1 MTIYRKL
8 KPFTYGEYLVLGELG
23 SGLSGKVYLAQRT
36 SDGLFVALKRLHRSA
51 DNVIRDYF
59 LNEQRLLRKTQHP
72 HLVRYVESGSHGG
85 ENFLVTHF
93 VEGTALDK
101 LVGKPLPPIAVL
113 HIVTQ
118 LATALDYLHQHHPD
132 HPVIHC
138 DVNPRNVILNER
150 GMVVLL
156 DFSSARTRF
165 FAPAED
171 AAMLSPRY
179 CAPEQ
184 LAQQPTTH
192 SDQFALAAIAF
203 ELLMGNPLFA
213 SERRRKALKPSDDG
227 PEFGDMRLILPA
239 HLYDTAPFFN
249 RALHQDPTQR
259 FPSCTAAVERLGE
272 IVRQIAPSNES
283 GRETLLQHINQR
295 DTRRQRN
302 VYSQVA
308 LSIGGLAVAA
318 AVLLGMGNIAPW
330 QWSTSSSSS
339 QGTTVIESA
348 TVQPTATL
356 VTTTVPV
363 YAQPTATIVATTVP
377 TDTEPAGVLDQVAQA
392 RADLRSGQIE
402 AVFDYGDGT
411 SATISATFDRGDT
424 SVSPCIQ
431 MTTTDQSPYGTQTL
445 SRITIG
451 DEMWER
457 RDDAAWAQLA
467 SAIAVETQLQ
477 HLLPRAAATANPTI
491 ETDDDRT
498 VVHWY
503 DPHREAEV
511 QVSLNGDGIPQELR
525 EIRQDNQA
533 VVTVSYQAWNT
544 PIEIVPPG
552 TSE

>member
-8 KPFTYGEYLVLGELG
+8 KPFTYGEYLVFGELG

-93 VEGTALDK
+93 VEGTALDQI
-101 LVGKPLPPIAVL
+101 VGKPLPPVAVL

-138 DVNPRNVILNER
+138 DVNPRNVILDER
-150 GMVVLL
+150 GMVILL

-165 FAPAED
+165 FALAED

-184 LAQQPTTH
+184 LAQQPTIY
-192 SDQFALAAIAF
+192 SDQFALAAISF

-213 SERRRKALKPSDDG
+213 SERRRKGLKPSDDG

-259 FPSCTAAVERLGE
+259 FPSCTAAVERLCE
-272 IVRQIAPSNES
+272 IIAPSNEP

-302 VYSQVA
+302 VYNQVA
-308 LSIGGLAVAA
+308 LSVGGLAVAA

-330 QWSTSSSSS
+330 QWSTSSSSA
-339 QGTTVIESA
+339 QGTTVIESS

-363 YAQPTATIVATTVP
+363 DAQPTATLVATTVP
-377 TDTEPAGVLDQVAQA
+377 ANTESAGVLDQVTQA

-424 SVSPCIQ
+424 DVSPRLQ
-431 MTTTDQSPYGTQTL
+431 MMTTDQSPYGTRTL

-477 HLLPRAAATANPTI
+477 HLLPRTVAAANPTT
-491 ETDDDRT
+491 ETIDNGT
-498 VVHWY
+498 IVQWY

-511 QVSLNGDGIPQELR
+511 QVSLNRAGIPQELR
-525 EIRQDNQA
+525 EIRQANEA
-533 VVTVSYQAWNT
+533 VLSVTYQAWNT
-544 PIEIVPPG
+544 PVDIEPPDA
-552 TSE
+552 SE

>member
-1 MTIYRKL
+1 
-8 KPFTYGEYLVLGELG
+8 
-23 SGLSGKVYLAQRT
+23 
-36 SDGLFVALKRLHRSA
+36 
-51 DNVIRDYF
+51 
-59 LNEQRLLRKTQHP
+59 
-72 HLVRYVESGSHGG
+72 
-85 ENFLVTHF
+85 
-93 VEGTALDK
+93 
-101 LVGKPLPPIAVL
+101 
-113 HIVTQ
+113 
-118 LATALDYLHQHHPD
+118 
-132 HPVIHC
+132 
-138 DVNPRNVILNER
+138 

-184 LAQQPTTH
+184 LAQQPTVH
-192 SDQFALAAIAF
+192 SDQFALGAIAF
-203 ELLMGNPLFA
+203 ELLMGHPLFA
-213 SERRRKALKPSDDG
+213 SERRRKGLKPSDDG
-227 PEFGDMRLILPA
+227 PELGDMRLILPA

-249 RALHQDPTQR
+249 RALHQDPMER

-272 IVRQIAPSNES
+272 IVRQIAPSSES

-295 DTRRQRN
+295 DTHRQRN
-302 VYSQVA
+302 IYSQVA
-308 LSIGGLAVAA
+308 LSVGGLAVAA

-330 QWSTSSSSS
+330 QWPTPSSSA
-339 QGTTVIESA
+339 QGTDTALIEA
-348 TVQPTATL
+348 TTVQPTATL
-356 VTTTVPV
+356 VTTTVSV
-363 YAQPTATIVATTVP
+363 DVEPTATLVATTVP

-402 AVFDYGDGT
+402 AIFDYGDGT

-424 SVSPCIQ
+424 DVSPRIQ

-457 RDDAAWAQLA
+457 RDDEAWEQLSTA
-467 SAIAVETQLQ
+467 LAVETQLQ
-477 HLLPRAAATANPTI
+477 NLLPRTAAAANPTI

-498 VVHWY
+498 VVEWY

-511 QVSLNGDGIPQELR
+511 QVLLNGDGLPQELR
-525 EIRQDNQA
+525 EIRQANQA
-533 VVTVSYQAWNT
+533 VVTVNYQAWNM
-544 PIEIVPPG
+544 PVEIVPPG